1 MRFLREIDYKKQ
13 IREKNLLDI
22 ISNETFIREESENLA
37 IREMQNYLSCKYDV
51 EKIFAPLFT
60 FDLATTYNEGQRI
73 NYTEEAYDNIVSYVV
88 GDRVSYE
95 GKIYDCLADSTGNLP
110 TDENFWL
117 FITNDNSIYVATQ
130 TTAGN
135 YPNDTNFF
143 TFGDDRDPVI
153 VTYCIDIAL
162 YHVHSRINPR
172 NIPQLRID
180 RYDMAMAWLKG
191 IKTGESPV
199 FNLPELVLEDND
211 GRFIKIGSN
220 TPRSQYY

>member
-60 FDLATTYNEGQRI
+60 FDLATSYNEGQRI
-73 NYTEEAYDNIVSYVV
+73 NYTEETYDNLVSYVV

-117 FITNDNSIYVATQ
+117 FITNDNSIYVVTQ

-172 NIPQLRID
+172 NIPKLRID

-191 IKTGESPV
+191 IKTGESTV
-199 FNLPELVLEDND
+199 FNLPELVLEDNE
-211 GRFIKIGSN
+211 GRFIRIGSN
-220 TPRSQYY
+220 APRSQYY